1 VDDERVVWPMETITF
16 TKPELFSLVL
26 PILDAAI
33 ELLDVSMVQSDLI
46 EIRSMI
52 LDRLEGVT

>member
-1 VDDERVVWPMETITF
+1 
-16 TKPELFSLVL
+16 VL